1 MIHFQGWSPKFDEWI
16 DADSYRIK
24 AHNLYTNPCTKD
36 PREQEEWQGLY
47 GITTKIKSAFI
58 NHKGKKGGSIKIDY
72 KTLDQ
77 LEMITQKLKN

>member
-1 MIHFQGWSPKFDEWI
+1 MDEDDIIKEKQIKI
-16 DADSYRIK
+16 DELSICEIEELIK
-24 AHNLYTNPCTKD
+24 EYKRKIVDLENKISEKL
-36 PREQEEWQGLY
+36 GLT
-47 GITTKIKSAFI
+47 INI